1 MKNESNSPWGAMIE
15 RGKITAAEADG
26 YTVESFDRPGATG
39 FGLSGPNGLAVGDI
53 VYFFLFSDGKGMVLS
68 GAED

>member
-1 MKNESNSPWGAMIE
+1 MKNENNSPWGAKIE
-15 RGKITAAEADG
+15 RGKITATAGG
-26 YTVESFDRPGATG
+26 YTVASFDRPGVTG
-39 FGLSGPNGLAVGDI
+39 FGLNGPNGLAVGDI

>member
-39 FGLSGPNGLAVGDI
+39 YGLKGPDGLAAGNI
-53 VYFFLFSDGKGMVLS
+53 VYFFLFGDGKGLIL
-68 GAED
+68 AEAE